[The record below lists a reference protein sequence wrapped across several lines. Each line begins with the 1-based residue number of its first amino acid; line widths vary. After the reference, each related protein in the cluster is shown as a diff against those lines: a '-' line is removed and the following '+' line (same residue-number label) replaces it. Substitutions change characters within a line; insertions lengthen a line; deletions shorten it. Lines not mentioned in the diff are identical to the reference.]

1 MASEK
6 ITVTIPAEV
15 LGPVRDSASGNLS
28 AYVTRALRAQ
38 LVHEAMDTLAEDLAA
53 NPAFQLAH
61 DEWLADMQA
70 EQTAIAEDHSGGAAA

>member
-6 ITVTIPAEV
+6 ITVTVPAEV
-15 LGPVRDSASGNLS
+15 LGPVRESAGGNLS

-38 LVHEAMDTLAEDLAA
+38 LVHEAMDTLAEDLEA

-70 EQTAIAEDHSGGAAA
+70 EQTQISQSHRGGAAA

>member
-15 LGPVRDSASGNLS
+15 LSPVRESAGGNLS

-38 LVHEAMDTLAEDLAA
+38 LVHEAMDTLAEDMEA
-53 NPAFQLAH
+53 NPGFRLAH

-70 EQTAIAEDHSGGAAA
+70 EQTAIGEDRSGGAAA

>member
-6 ITVTIPAEV
+6 ITVTVPAEV
-15 LGPVRDSASGNLS
+15 LSPARESARGNLS

-38 LVHEAMDTLAEDLAA
+38 LVHEAMDTLAEDMEA
-53 NPAFQLAH
+53 NPAFRLAH

-70 EQTAIAEDHSGGAAA
+70 EQAAINGDLSGGAAA

>member
-15 LGPVRDSASGNLS
+15 LGPARESAAGNLS

-38 LVHEAMDTLAEDLAA
+38 LVHEAMETLAEDLEAS
-53 NPAFQLAH
+53 PAFQLAH

-70 EQTAIAEDHSGGAAA
+70 EQAAITEYGGEAAA

>member
-6 ITVTIPAEV
+6 ITVTVPAEV
-15 LGPVRDSASGNLS
+15 LGPVRESAGGNLS

-38 LVHEAMDTLAEDLAA
+38 LVQEAMDCLAEDLEA
-53 NPAFQLAH
+53 NPAFRLAH

-70 EQTAIAEDHSGGAAA
+70 EQTAISEDHTEGNAE

>member
-6 ITVTIPAEV
+6 ITVTIPSEV
-15 LGPVRDSASGNLS
+15 LGPARESSNGNLS

-38 LVHEAMDTLAEDLAA
+38 LVVEAMETLVEDLEA
-53 NPAFQLAH
+53 NPEFKLAH

-70 EQTAIAEDHSGGAAA
+70 EQSAIEGQTGGAAA

>member
-15 LGPVRDSASGNLS
+15 LGPARESAQGNLS
-28 AYVTRALRAQ
+28 AYVAHALRAQ
-38 LVHEAMDTLAEDLAA
+38 LVRESMDTLAEDMEA
-53 NPAFQLAH
+53 NPAFRLAH

-70 EQTAIAEDHSGGAAA
+70 EQAAIGDDQTGGTAG

>member
-15 LGPVRDSASGNLS
+15 LGPARESAGGNLS

-38 LVHEAMDTLAEDLAA
+38 LVHEAMGVLAEDLET
-53 NPAFQLAH
+53 NPAFRLAH

-70 EQTAIAEDHSGGAAA
+70 ERDAIGGERSGGAAA

>member
-15 LGPVRDSASGNLS
+15 LGPARESAGGNLS
-28 AYVTRALRAQ
+28 AYVTHALRAQ
-38 LVHEAMDTLAEDLAA
+38 LVHEAMDALAEDLDT
-53 NPAFQLAH
+53 NPAFRLAH

-70 EQTAIAEDHSGGAAA
+70 EQGAIGGGSAA